1 MAASLTH
8 SGSHSGWL
16 RRLADELDD
25 DGIALPADV
34 EFCPLL
40 LEELDHCR
48 RVPMFEGRR
57 PTYGAI
63 IFPYGPDIAAERT
76 ALAGLDH
83 DLVRLDVDP
92 VAGRAYADGRASFL
106 VRFVGGG
113 VALACFP
120 GSTLMEAD
128 LVRLQRAT
136 GAAIIQRTPVLDV
149 VRFAVDEAMV
159 SWNGRQWQ
167 RRPTALALTDA
178 LSDRV
183 PELDV
188 SFAHHVLELAVH
200 WLAPSRIGATI
211 VTHDGDRVDWS
222 FLDTSTAARTPHL
235 SVCDRRHFSA
245 LTTVLR
251 QHDLAVIV
259 DGDGAL
265 RKVAVGLRRTQA
277 AERAVS
283 TDRGMRH
290 RSAQRYSHDHS
301 TATVVVVSEDGPV
314 TVFRG
319 GAVVVASGGA
329 P

>member
-1 MAASLTH
+1 
-8 SGSHSGWL
+8 
-16 RRLADELDD
+16 
-25 DGIALPADV
+25 
-34 EFCPLL
+34 
-40 LEELDHCR
+40 
-48 RVPMFEGRR
+48 
-57 PTYGAI
+57 
-63 IFPYGPDIAAERT
+63 
-76 ALAGLDH
+76 GLDY

-92 VAGRAYADGRASFL
+92 AAGRAYADGRASFL

-128 LVRLQRAT
+128 LVRLQRST
-136 GAAIIQRTPVLDV
+136 GAAIVQRTPVLDV

-159 SWNGRQWQ
+159 SWDGRQWQ

-178 LSDRV
+178 LIDRV
-183 PELDV
+183 PELDA

-222 FLDTSTAARTPHL
+222 FLDTSPAARTPHL

-259 DGDGAL
+259 DG
-265 RKVAVGLRRTQA
+265 
-277 AERAVS
+277 
-283 TDRGMRH
+283 
-290 RSAQRYSHDHS
+290 
-301 TATVVVVSEDGPV
+301 
-314 TVFRG
+314 
-319 GAVVVASGGA
+319 
-329 P
+329 